1 MVSSIKVLFLSA
13 IILLTASCEEKLDTT
28 SNYTIEQSI
37 RQMMVGI
44 YPENQRLFQQALTT
58 IYQVDQ
64 KLHYNLSLEQVTSLT
79 NERLQGKTIKEIL
92 HMSYASKKIKTD
104 DLPVRS
110 QPRTSQLASDSSENA
125 VIVKTALNSQIK

>member
-37 RQMMVGI
+37 KQMMVGI

-64 KLHYNLSLEQVTSLT
+64 KLHYNLSLEEVTALT

-104 DLPVRS
+104 DLPARS
-110 QPRTSQLASDSSENA
+110 QPRTSQLASDSSVNA